1 MKKEKEEEVLKQYLA
16 KNGLKLTKQRKLVL
30 DAFISHEKHVSAE
43 ELYRETYS
51 HEPSIGLA
59 TIYRTLGLL
68 SKCGLAQA
76 RHFGDGQTR
85 YEHTYGHKHHDHL
98 ICLKCGDILEFHNQ
112 KIESLQVEVTKEHNF
127 EVLSHKLE
135 IYGLCS
141 KCR

>member
-1 MKKEKEEEVLKQYLA
+1 MKKEKEEEVLKHFLA

-30 DAFISHEKHVSAE
+30 DAFLSHEKHVSAE
-43 ELYRETYS
+43 ELYREIYS

-98 ICLKCGDILEFHNQ
+98 ICLKCGDILEFHNK